1 MAYVCQTNNPLI
13 KKIKQGAKN
22 APCFIYTL
30 ATVIVAGVAAWVARV
45 ATAVVVITAA
55 KYAVVA
61 GAQKNEYNHN
71 NYPNPIIP
79 TTAVIVIK

>member
-1 MAYVCQTNNPLI
+1 MFVKPIFPLT
-13 KKIKQGAKN
+13 KQQGAKN
-22 APCFIYTL
+22 APCFIYIIFL
-30 ATVIVAGVAAWVARV
+30 AAVIVAWVTRV
-45 ATAVVVITAA
+45 ATAIVVITAA
-55 KYAVVA
+55 KYTVVA

>member
-1 MAYVCQTNNPLI
+1 MAYICQTNVSLI

-30 ATVIVAGVAAWVARV
+30 ATVIVAGVARVTTRV

-61 GAQKNEYNHN
+61 GA
-71 NYPNPIIP
+71 
-79 TTAVIVIK
+79 